1 MRGSRT
7 SQIWPAVAA
16 ALLAAACATSP
27 TPAPQPTPQERQRA
41 DSIAELEA
49 LYQARLD
56 SAKMRFTPA
65 DVRFITG
72 MIAHHAQAIVMSR
85 LVPER
90 TNTSSIRTLAARII
104 NSQQDEIER
113 MQRWLRDR
121 GQPVPEIH
129 IDGLNLMVH
138 GAGEHAMH
146 AAGMLTQQQLEQLA
160 AARGEAFDRLFL
172 TSMIQHHKGATAMVR
187 ELFATD
193 GAGQDE
199 DVFRLATDVNV
210 DQITEINRME
220 AMLKAMSGTGGQR

>member
-1 MRGSRT
+1 MTRSRS
-7 SQIWPAVAA
+7 SQTRLAVAC
-16 ALLAAACATSP
+16 ALLATACATT
-27 TPAPQPTPQERQRA
+27 TPPATQPTPQERQRA

-56 SAKMRFTPA
+56 SAKMRFTEA
-65 DVRFITG
+65 DVRFMTG

-85 LVPER
+85 LAPER
-90 TNTSSIRTLAARII
+90 TRTSSIRTLAARII
-104 NSQQDEIER
+104 NSQEDEIER

-129 IDGLNLMVH
+129 IEGLTLMVH

-146 AAGMLTQQQLEQLA
+146 AAGMLTQAQLEQLA
-160 AARGEAFDRLFL
+160 AARGEEFDRLFL
-172 TSMIQHHKGATAMVR
+172 TYMIQHHKGATTMVR

-220 AMLKAMSGTGGQR
+220 QMLKAMSGTGGQR